1 MVRVI
6 LITISLIVLI
16 VSLLLTGCSISDG
29 ITDKVATVVKIS
41 VSDTFGTSPYVIQV
55 VLKPEKLAVAGKLYD
70 VDLYENAKLR
80 ATATDL
86 PPIVVPPLMLVPWLT

>member
-6 LITISLIVLI
+6 LIMISLIVLI

-55 VLKPEKLAVAGKLYD
+55 VLIP
-70 VDLYENAKLR
+70 
-80 ATATDL
+80 
-86 PPIVVPPLMLVPWLT
+86 